1 MSTETASQFT
11 CLRKELEQAVQ
22 EFLKRSD
29 DNVETNRNNE
39 SEQMKSLA
47 EIRNSLSR
55 LYVLANSMSRENR
68 ILSRL
73 YFKSIYSREDTIANA
88 ESGTFTWILENG
100 DDEPSRSVRAMSHSS
115 EDVAGESES
124 SIHREE
130 EANSELE
137 GTDVGP
143 ADSSQENNESSDEE
157 DGLGHESPELSH
169 REERRAGGENKESI
183 HRDED
188 ETSNHDDHSS
198 DRKAT
203 VDTFDDDDAASV
215 ADSRDREEISQ
226 SEKEMREFTR
236 DAFLTWLK
244 SGSQIYHIS
253 GKAGSGKSTLMKF
266 LSQHSRVREELESW
280 ADPRKLVLA
289 SFFFWNS
296 GDKLQMSLEGLY
308 RALLFETLKQCPEL
322 IPEIFPDQWNS
333 PRSEETG
340 LETTPFRFHE
350 LKAAFKNLI
359 GQRAFEKHRICLFI
373 DGLDEYEGDSVEHW
387 KLAENLQSWA
397 SSEDIKIC
405 VSSRPHTEFLNTFS
419 NDPKLR
425 IHLHEL
431 TRGDISRFAHA
442 MFEQDRNF
450 DGIKDTYLDLVR
462 DIVNMADGVFLWA
475 RLVVRS
481 LLSGVGH
488 RDSALALQQKL
499 NAVPRGL
506 DELFDKLLGAID
518 PGDRKRSDKLLLIAT
533 LDHDRN
539 PLNALAYS
547 WLEDLEDPNF
557 PFTSPVQGYS
567 NEEIK
572 KRHHDLPPQLDSLSK
587 GLLEI
592 SHASESSEDLYF
604 ARTVGFFHRTVRDYL
619 QEDSRQSQM
628 KSRVPGFD
636 TNKALCRLFLAE
648 FKFARTSKK
657 TSSDAGSSSLYTAFL
672 LTMCWL
678 RNMTAAGNEMP
689 AKFVEEIG
697 RVIDAY
703 KQLPYSIPE
712 TNDGRVAWGDQIYMP
727 HNFLDFS
734 GDDISYLHCAAFYH
748 QRQYIRQK
756 VSQDP
761 TLIKGANGLSLLLS
775 AALAADHELSTF
787 MLQAG
792 ASPNELTEIR
802 VKGGT
807 DPEEEATVTT
817 VATATTWMIFL
828 LRFASHILKK
838 HPRFEPASL
847 VLEQFLKFGVDSDV
861 FFLVHRTNSVPT
873 DDQLLLISLQQ
884 LIRLS
889 QPSNFE
895 SIQTLLLT
903 GTKRPFWSTPTSL
916 ISRLTPWLGSSNS
929 VPSKYKPFEF
939 KELGEEQYKLHSVC
953 CKNSQLRN
961 NFYVRVY

>member
-11 CLRKELEQAVQ
+11 SLRKELGQAVQ
-22 EFLKRSD
+22 EFLKKSD
-29 DNVETNRNNE
+29 ENIETNRNNE
-39 SEQMKSLA
+39 SEQVKSLA

-55 LYVLANSMSRENR
+55 LYVLADSMSRENR
-68 ILSRL
+68 ILRRL
-73 YFKSIYSREDTIANA
+73 YFKSMYSREDTIANA
-88 ESGTFTWILENG
+88 ESGTFAWILENG
-100 DDEPSRSVRAMSHSS
+100 DDESSHSVRAMSHSS
-115 EDVAGESES
+115 EDVASESES

-130 EANSELE
+130 EVNHEPE
-137 GTDVGP
+137 GTNVGP
-143 ADSSQENNESSDEE
+143 ADSGQENDESSHEE
-157 DGLGHESPELSH
+157 DGLSHKSLESSH
-169 REERRAGGENKESI
+169 GQERRAGSENKESI

-188 ETSNHDDHSS
+188 ETSNHNDHSS
-198 DRKAT
+198 DRLAT
-203 VDTFDDDDAASV
+203 VDISDDDDAASV
-215 ADSRDREEISQ
+215 AYPRDREEISQ
-226 SEKEMREFTR
+226 SEKEVREFTR

-280 ADPRKLVLA
+280 ADGRKLVLA

-308 RALLFETLKQCPEL
+308 RALLFETLKQYPEL

-340 LETTPFRFHE
+340 LETTTFRFHE
-350 LKAAFKNLI
+350 LKVAFKNLI

-450 DGIKDTYLDLVR
+450 DRIKDTYLDLVH
-462 DIVNMADGVFLWA
+462 DIVEMANGVFLWA

-518 PGDRKRSDKLLLIAT
+518 PADRKRSDKLLLIAT
-533 LDHDRN
+533 LNHRRVS
-539 PLNALAYS
+539 LNALAFS

-557 PFTSPVQGYS
+557 PFNSPVQGYS
-567 NEEIK
+567 DEEIK

-604 ARTVGFFHRTVRDYL
+604 ARTVNFFHRTVREYL
-619 QEDSRQSQM
+619 QEDLRQSQM

-648 FKFARTSKK
+648 FKFARPSKA
-657 TSSDAGSSSLYTAFL
+657 SLDEWSRLFSDFVYTMF
-672 LTMCWL
+672 WL
-678 RNMTAAGNEMP
+678 DDMTATGNEMP
-689 AKFVEEIG
+689 ANFVEEFG
-697 RVIDAY
+697 RVIDTY

-712 TNDGRVAWGDQIYMP
+712 TNDGRVVWGRQMDILSGYIMS
-727 HNFLDFS
+727 S
-734 GDDISYLHCAAFYH
+734 GDDVSYLHWAAYYQ

-761 TLIKGANGLSLLLS
+761 TLIKGANGLSLLVT
-775 AALAADHELSTF
+775 AAFDSDHELTAF
-787 MLQAG
+787 LLQAG

-807 DPEEEATVTT
+807 NLEGEKTVTT
-817 VATATTWMIFL
+817 VTTATTWMIFL
-828 LRFASHILKK
+828 LFFAAKILKK
-838 HPRFEPASL
+838 HSNFESASL

-861 FFLVHRTNSVPT
+861 FFLVHHTNSVPT

-889 QPSNFE
+889 QPSNLE

-916 ISRLTPWLGSSNS
+916 ISRLTPWLRSSNS
-929 VPSKYKPFEF
+929 ITSKYKPFEF

-961 NFYVRVY
+961 NCYVRVY

>member
-11 CLRKELEQAVQ
+11 CLRKELQQAVQ

-55 LYVLANSMSRENR
+55 LYLLANSMSRENR

-169 REERRAGGENKESI
+169 RKERRAGGENKESI

-198 DRKAT
+198 DRMAT
-203 VDTFDDDDAASV
+203 VDTSDDDDTASV
-215 ADSRDREEISQ
+215 AYPRDKGEISQ
-226 SEKEMREFTR
+226 SEKEVREFTR

-266 LSQHSRVREELESW
+266 LSQHPRVWEELESW
-280 ADPRKLVLA
+280 AGGRKLVLA
-289 SFFFWNS
+289 SFFFWDS

-308 RALLFETLKQCPEL
+308 RALLFEILKQCPEL

-333 PRSEETG
+333 LRSEGTG
-340 LETTPFRFHE
+340 LETTTFRFHE

-431 TRGDISRFAHA
+431 TRGDICRFAHA
-442 MFEQDRNF
+442 MFEQDQNF
-450 DGIKDTYLDLVR
+450 DRIKDTYLDLVR
-462 DIVNMADGVFLWA
+462 DIVRMADGVFLWA

-499 NAVPRGL
+499 NAVPKGL

-533 LDHDRN
+533 LNHERN

-557 PFTSPVQGYS
+557 PFNSPVQGYS
-567 NEEIK
+567 DEEIK
-572 KRHHDLPPQLDSLSK
+572 RRHHDLPPQLDSLSK

-592 SHASESSEDLYF
+592 GHASEPFEDLYF
-604 ARTVGFFHRTVRDYL
+604 ARKVEFFHRTVRDYL

-648 FKFARTSKK
+648 LRFARTSKA
-657 TSSDAGSSSLYTAFL
+657 SLDAGWSSLFSAFFH
-672 LTMCWL
+672 TVSWL
-678 RNMTAAGNEMP
+678 GVMTVAGNEMP
-689 AKFVEEIG
+689 ANFVEEFG
-697 RVIDAY
+697 RVIDTY

-712 TNDGRVAWGDQIYMP
+712 TNGGRVAWGWQMDMTDNWI
-727 HNFLDFS
+727 DFS
-734 GDDISYLHCAAFYH
+734 RDDISYLHWAAFNK
-748 QRQYIRQK
+748 QRQYICQK

-761 TLIKGANGLSLLLS
+761 TLIKGANGLSLLV
-775 AALAADHELSTF
+775 AAAFAPDHELTTF

-802 VKGGT
+802 VKGGA
-807 DPEEEATVTT
+807 DLEEEKTVTT
-817 VATATTWMIFL
+817 ATTATTWMIFL
-828 LRFASHILKK
+828 LFLAEGVLWYGK
-838 HPRFEPASL
+838 FEPASL
-847 VLEQFLKFGVDSDV
+847 VLEQFLKFGADSDV
-861 FFLVHRTNSVPT
+861 FFLVHHRNSVPT
-873 DDQLLLISLQQ
+873 GDQLLLISLQQ
-884 LIRLS
+884 LIHLS

-939 KELGEEQYKLHSVC
+939 KELGKEQYKLHSVC

-961 NFYVRVY
+961 NFYVRLY